1 MQRARVTYLQ
11 TQPWETGAGSGGQ
24 IILKGDSKR
33 RANFWNML
41 AAKPRAKPKPRI
53 CFIELHLVRDLALA
67 LCPELAPG
75 SNAEWEPIPHLI
87 LLDRDR

>member
-1 MQRARVTYLQ
+1 
-11 TQPWETGAGSGGQ
+11 
-24 IILKGDSKR
+24 
-33 RANFWNML
+33 ML
-41 AAKPRAKPKPRI
+41 ATMPMPKPKPRI
-53 CFIELHLVRDLALA
+53 CFNELHLVRDLARA